1 MTKNIFPLDTVIN
14 PVIQNDGVLNLYPDF
29 LPNDVADNFYELLLN
44 ELNWSEEHIQM
55 FGKTI
60 PVPRLICWYG
70 NKEAIYRYSGVE
82 HIPYPWTKSLLEL
95 KNHIEAFTQYSFNS
109 VLGNLYRD
117 GNDAMGWHSDD
128 EKELGQNPF
137 IASISLGALRVFK
150 IRHKSTREQYKL
162 TLPHGSLLT
171 MSGLFQHHWQHSI
184 PRTSTC
190 KMPRINLTFRNIK
203 H

>member
-1 MTKNIFPLDTVIN
+1 MTKTIFPLDTFIN
-14 PVIQNDGVLNLYPDF
+14 PVFNSDGVLDIYPDF
-29 LPNDVADNFYELLLN
+29 LPHDVADNFYELFLN
-44 ELNWSEEHIQM
+44 ELNWSEEQIQM

-70 NKEAIYRYSGVE
+70 NKEAVYRYSGVE
-82 HIPYPWTKSLLEL
+82 HIPHPWTSSLREL
-95 KNHIEAFTQYSFNS
+95 KNRIEAFTQYSFNS

-137 IASISLGALRVFK
+137 IASISLGAERVFK

-162 TLPHGSLLT
+162 ILPHGSLLT
-171 MSGLFQHHWQHSI
+171 MSGPFQHHWQHSI
-184 PRTSTC
+184 PRTSTY
-190 KMPRINLTFRNIK
+190 KAPRINLTFRNIK
-203 H
+203 Q

>member
-1 MTKNIFPLDTVIN
+1 MTKNIFPLDTFTN
-14 PVIQNDGVLNLYPDF
+14 PVIHNDGVLNLYPDF
-29 LPNDVADNFYELLLN
+29 LPHDVADNFYELFLN
-44 ELNWSEEHIQM
+44 ALNWSEEHIQM

-70 NKEAIYRYSGVE
+70 NKGAIYRYSGVE
-82 HIPYPWTKSLLEL
+82 HIPYPWTKSLWEL
-95 KNHIEAFTQYSFNS
+95 KNRIEAFTQFSFNS

-137 IASISLGALRVFK
+137 IASISLGAERVFK

-171 MSGLFQHHWQHSI
+171 MSGPFQHHWQHSI

-190 KMPRINLTFRNIK
+190 KTPRINLTFRNIK